1 MADWQRV
8 LQLKPE
14 WEQAKEG
21 DISIQSLAETVAVL
35 LAKLKPFDDE
45 YINEERDDIVADFN
59 DLAAN
64 EDATADDFD
73 DTMNRL
79 YDWAD
84 TSLDSSWN
92 GKKVCWV
99 DR

>member
-1 MADWQRV
+1 MADWQRGR
-8 LQLKPE
+8 QLKPE
-14 WEQAKEG
+14 WGQADNG
-21 DISIQSLAETVAVL
+21 DISIQSLAETVAVR
-35 LAKLKPFDDE
+35 LAKLKPFADK
-45 YINEERDDIVADFN
+45 YINEERDDIVAEFK
-59 DLAAN
+59 DLAEN

-73 DTMNRL
+73 AIMSRL

-92 GKKVCWV
+92 GNKVCWV

>member
-14 WEQAKEG
+14 WEQAANG
-21 DISIQSLAETVAVL
+21 DIPIQSLAEAIATR
-35 LAKLKPFDDE
+35 LAKLKPFDDDR
-45 YINEERDDIVADFN
+45 INEERDDLVAEFN
-59 DLAAN
+59 ALAAY

-73 DTMNRL
+73 DIMSRL

-84 TSLDSSWN
+84 TPLDSSWN